1 MKKGFFLI
9 AIFLTILNSYS
20 QDRKS
25 FNANRTEKAPKI
37 DGFIGDNEWKKSQK
51 LNDFTL
57 WSPQTSSGKK
67 IPEEYKTTAFFMY
80 DDDAVYVGAYLHH
93 PGDIPM
99 ELSERDNP
107 WDSFSELFFV
117 SIDTYNDKE
126 NHHGFGITSA
136 GAIVDGL
143 WSGEWNQSGK
153 EYDTVFEG
161 KVQITEDGW
170 SLEMKIPYSALR
182 FPEDNLQSWGIN
194 FSRNIADLEER
205 YAWSPVDSNI
215 YKWYESLGTV
225 NGLKNIEPPLRLFLY
240 PYGQTALNL
249 KKNSSPS
256 SIYSA
261 GLDIKYG
268 LSNSFTLDATLIPDF
283 GQVTF
288 DDEEL
293 NLSPFEQ
300 RFDENRPFFTE
311 GANIFKKADGGFRSG
326 DFFYSRRIGQEIRFD
341 EDEFL
346 SPNEELVS
354 YDNKPKLI
362 NAIKLSGTT
371 KNKLSIGLLNA
382 ITGEANAIIRNIEDG
397 STRKQIIAPLT
408 NYNVVSLT
416 QQLLND
422 YSSVGVHNT
431 NVNRSN
437 GGFNA
442 NNTAFITEL
451 YDNNR
456 NFSFSTRAYFSDA
469 PRYSSRRGFRG
480 SVDISE
486 LRGNFRYSI
495 GWFGTDKYYNQ
506 NELGYYNQQNSQRLY
521 GRVRY
526 QILNEFKSLRTY
538 SNYLFFGETKR
549 YDTFKKVANGW
560 RFGNNFEFKNL
571 QKFSIDFDYT
581 GVTKDYY
588 ETRNTDRYLIVPSNF
603 DIQLEFS
610 SNPTKKLT
618 YGIEFSNIKSNNEQ
632 FDEKKNYNRFEYNI
646 DFRFSNKLSAGLR
659 QQLKQTK
666 DDIGYLQT
674 SDQNIYFGIR
684 NQKSIEN
691 SLDIDYR
698 IDPNKSLSFDLRSF
712 WSSADYK
719 EVLYSLKNNGYRE
732 LADFNLLENDPNTN
746 FNIWNLDLKFQWW
759 FSPGSNLIFLYRN
772 QIFNRDNQSG
782 LDYYKS
788 LKNLFEIPIEHQIS
802 LRINYLIDANR
813 FKKK

>member
-1 MKKGFFLI
+1 MKKRFFLVVF
-9 AIFLTILNSYS
+9 FLTILVSYS
-20 QDRKS
+20 QDIKS
-25 FNANRTEKAPKI
+25 FNAYRTEKAPKL
-37 DGFIGDNEWKKSQK
+37 DGFLNDTEWKNVQRLS
-51 LNDFTL
+51 DFTI
-57 WSPQTSSGKK
+57 WRPETRSGKK
-67 IPEEYKTTAFFMY
+67 IPMEYKTTAFFMY
-80 DDDAVYVGAYLHH
+80 DDDAVYIGAYLHH

-143 WSGEWNQSGK
+143 WSGDWNSGGRD
-153 EYDTVFEG
+153 YDTVFEG
-161 KVQITEDGW
+161 EVQITDEGW

-182 FPEDNLQSWGIN
+182 FPEETIQNWGIN
-194 FSRNIADLEER
+194 FSRAVADLEEW
-205 YAWSPVDSNI
+205 YSWSPVDTKI
-215 YKWYESLGTV
+215 YEWYESLGTV
-225 NGLKNIEPPLRLFLY
+225 KGLKNIEPPLRLFLY

-249 KKNSSPS
+249 KKGSTPS

-261 GLDIKYG
+261 GMDIKYG

-311 GANIFKKADGGFRSG
+311 GANIFKKANGGFRSG
-326 DFFYSRRIGQEIRFD
+326 DFFYSRRIGQEVRFD
-341 EDEFL
+341 EDEL
-346 SPNEELVS
+346 LDSNEELVS

-371 KNKLSIGLLNA
+371 SNKLSIGLLNA
-382 ITGEANAIIRNIEDG
+382 VTGEANAIIRNIDNG
-397 STRKQIIAPLT
+397 SIRKGTIAPIT
-408 NYNVVSLT
+408 NYNILSLT

-422 YSSVGVHNT
+422 YSSVGIHNT
-431 NVNRSN
+431 NVNRTK
-437 GGFNA
+437 GGYNS
-442 NNTAFITEL
+442 NNTALVTEL
-451 YDNNR
+451 YDNKR
-456 NFSFSTRAYFSDA
+456 NFNFTSRIYFSDT
-469 PRYSSRRGFRG
+469 PRYSEKKGFRG
-480 SVDISE
+480 SFSLAE
-486 LRGNFRYSI
+486 LKGNFRYSL
-495 GWFGTDKYYNQ
+495 GWLGTDEYYNQ
-506 NELGYYNQQNSQRLY
+506 NELGYYNQQNSQRFY
-521 GRVRY
+521 GRIQY
-526 QILNEFKSLRTY
+526 QILKELKLLRSY

-549 YDTFKKVANGW
+549 YNSFKKVYNGW
-560 RFGNNFEFKNL
+560 RFGNNFEFQNL
-571 QKFSIDFDYT
+571 YKFSIDFDYESEK
-581 GVTKDYY
+581 KDYY
-588 ETRNTDRYLIVPSNF
+588 ETRNNDKFLIVPSNF
-603 DIQLEFS
+603 DIQMELRS
-610 SNPTKKLT
+610 DPTKKLT
-618 YGIEFSNIKSNNEQ
+618 YGVEFSNISYKNKQ
-632 FDEKKNYNRFEYNI
+632 FDENKNYQRFEYNI

-659 QQLKQTK
+659 QQLKQTE

-674 SDQNIYFGIR
+674 TDNNIFFGIR

-719 EVLYSLKNNGYRE
+719 EVLYSLNESGYRE
-732 LADFNLLENDPNTN
+732 IADFNLLESNPNTN
-746 FNIWNLDLKFQWW
+746 FNIWNLDVKFQWW
-759 FSPGSNLIFLYRN
+759 FNPGSNLIFLYRN